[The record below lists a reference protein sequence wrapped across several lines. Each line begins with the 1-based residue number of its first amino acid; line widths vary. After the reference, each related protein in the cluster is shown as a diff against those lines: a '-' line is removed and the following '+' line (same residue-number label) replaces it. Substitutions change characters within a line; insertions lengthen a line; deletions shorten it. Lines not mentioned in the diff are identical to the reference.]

1 VTPRILIVDKEPQSG
16 QWLSHYLQT
25 IWPDTAAEFRQ
36 YEQLL
41 GGSTM
46 LDEGHYDLLLL
57 GADFAAAPDPE
68 GESSRCLRHLRRHAP
83 DLPVVVVAR
92 GGNELTATHAMR
104 LGADDYLP
112 RSAISAQLLQKQ
124 LQHVLARAA
133 RRRGRKGLRATAVRP
148 GSRPPPEL
156 SVSAPAHA
164 PVAAIAEPAFS
175 IPHYRLLY
183 LIGESA
189 RAEVWLAHSGA
200 LGASVALK
208 VSRPAAGE
216 PDDGPQFAR
225 EYAAL
230 AALHDT
236 GVIDIYDYGMH
247 QGREYLAMEYF
258 PCGDLRLRLQQ
269 PTTPGQ
275 ALDYMRR
282 IAAALEPVHAAG
294 LTHRDLKPPNI
305 MLRED
310 RSVVLIDFGLVKR
323 NGSLSTNTAVGVR
336 RGSPY
341 YMSPEQVRGLPLDAR
356 SDIYSLGVILYEML
370 TGVRPF
376 IGTSAIDLME
386 KHVLGDRPPLPAE
399 VAHFEPLLA
408 AMMATDRER
417 RLADAGALL
426 KGLNEFA
433 ADMQNPRDEALAD
446 AV

>member
-1 VTPRILIVDKEPQSG
+1 VTPRILIVDREPESG

-25 IWPDTAAEFRQ
+25 IWPDSVAEFRRYQ
-36 YEQLL
+36 QLL
-41 GGSTM
+41 GESSA
-46 LDEGHYDLLLL
+46 LADDYDLLLL
-57 GADFAAAPDPE
+57 GADFAAIPDAESE
-68 GESSRCLRHLRRHAP
+68 GSRCLRHLRRHAP
-83 DLPVVVVAR
+83 RLPVVVVAR
-92 GGNELTATHAMR
+92 GGSELTATHAMR
-104 LGADDYLP
+104 LGAEDYLP
-112 RSAISAQLLQKQ
+112 RSAISAPLLQRQ

-133 RRRGRKGLRATAVRP
+133 RRRARQIARAAATGPAAP
-148 GSRPPPEL
+148 GK
-156 SVSAPAHA
+156 VPAGGPA
-164 PVAAIAEPAFS
+164 LEPVPVASFS
-175 IPHYRLLY
+175 IPHYRLLH

-189 RAEVWLAHSGA
+189 RAEVWLAHSNA

-208 VSRPAAGE
+208 VSKPAPGE
-216 PDDGPQFAR
+216 AEEAPQFAR

-230 AALHDT
+230 AALHDS

-269 PTTPGQ
+269 PTTPRQ

-282 IAAALEPVHAAG
+282 IAMALAPVHAAG

-323 NGSLSTNTAVGVR
+323 TGSMSTNTAVGVR

-370 TGVRPF
+370 TGSRPF
-376 IGTSAIDLME
+376 IGSSAIELME
-386 KHVLGDRPPLPAE
+386 KHVVGDRAPLPAE
-399 VAHFEPLLA
+399 VAGFEPLLV
-408 AMMATDRER
+408 AMMATDREQ

-426 KGLNEFA
+426 RRLNEFA
-433 ADMQNPRDEALAD
+433 AGMHDPRPEALAD
-446 AV
+446 AG